1 MSLTFRPF
9 AAGDRPAFERMVQL
23 FYAPPAVL
31 HFPPAQVMFGVFDAV
46 LSGEHRLLGY
56 LIEADG
62 QPVGYAIVSL
72 KFETEVGG
80 DAAWIEELY
89 VDEPARGQGAGTAFF
104 AFLTEELR
112 GRIKRLRLE
121 VGAEN
126 EGAKRLY
133 ARLGFTPLD
142 YEQLVI
148 DREF

>member
-1 MSLTFRPF
+1 
-9 AAGDRPAFERMVQL
+9 
-23 FYAPPAVL
+23 
-31 HFPPAQVMFGVFDAV
+31 
-46 LSGEHRLLGY
+46 
-56 LIEADG
+56 
-62 QPVGYAIVSL
+62 
-72 KFETEVGG
+72 
-80 DAAWIEELY
+80 LY
-89 VDEPARGQGAGTAFF
+89 VDEPARGQGAGIAFF